1 MAEAEV
7 KKEEEGHSLNPTLE
21 QQHVEALENKAR
33 TKGWRP
39 LDEWHG
45 DQEDWVDAKEFVGR
59 EKLFD
64 RIQDLKDQLHK
75 NSQKFD
81 KEFQAMANHFAGMR
95 DVEYKRALAE
105 LKSQIAYAKDEK
117 DVDGVEKLT
126 TQLAAVE
133 QERKIA
139 TTAVQQAETSPQAD
153 PEKFR
158 KFKQDNPWFDSDKEL
173 QEEAMSIGIGYSA
186 THKEKSQEEVYDY
199 VVKRIKRIYPEKF
212 DDMSDEDD
220 DEKPVRKSANVEG
233 GTGIKKSLGANKKGK
248 LSVGDLNEQEKEVM
262 RTFIKRGV
270 LTQEKYL
277 DDLAK
282 AKGLA

>member
-1 MAEAEV
+1 MTEEVV
-7 KKEEEGHSLNPTLE
+7 KKGVEEEKHSLNPTLE
-21 QQHVEALENKAR
+21 QEHMEALENKAR

-39 LDEWHG
+39 LGEWHG
-45 DQEDWVDAKEFVGR
+45 EQEDWVDAKEFVGR

-81 KEFQAMANHFAGMR
+81 KEFQAMANHFAGMEK
-95 DVEYKRALAE
+95 VEYNRALSE
-105 LKSQIAYAKDEK
+105 LKSQLAFAKDEK
-117 DVDGVEKLT
+117 DVDGVEKLS

-139 TTAVQQAETSPQAD
+139 TTVRHQVEQQPQAD

-158 KFKQDNPWFDSDKEL
+158 KFKQDNEWFDNDKEL

-186 THKEKSQEEVYDY
+186 THKEKTQEEVYAY
-199 VVKRIKRIYPEKF
+199 VTKRIKQIYPEKF
-212 DDMSDEDD
+212 DDMSEDED
-220 DEKPVRKSANVEG
+220 ERPVKKAASVEG
-233 GTGIKKSLGANKKGK
+233 GTGTKKSLGTKKGK

-262 RTFIKRGV
+262 KTFIKRGV

-277 DDLAK
+277 EDIAK